1 MIINVYERNTGSY
14 DKLTWSCGLISDN
27 WERLSDSIPL
37 LNKNGKFEYEL
48 LIEDEKTGEFLTV
61 DLIRSDADLTKKN
74 IIHLTKEK

>member
-14 DKLTWSCGLISDN
+14 DKLALSYGLISDN